1 MARLAL
7 AHSRASESRADD
19 GTPKARPGRRDEHDD
34 ARAAATGRW
43 SLYMAKHSAT
53 YLQAQLYCAIVK
65 TALKHGAERVE
76 TDPVSGRIV
85 VIRGNGGT
93 ETPTATFADLQ
104 AFRAQAVKMGHP
116 SLATAASI
124 AWEWLQ
130 READIF
136 ATFDAAHYRPKDQP
150 RAVCVKHV
158 KTKEENWVPLFE
170 DDGAALYPELM
181 AELDAIKRE
190 RISGLMV
197 RRDGGTREP
206 WPTYPSEGVIDLRHM
221 RWTVK
226 KIILAAGLRPELS
239 FRSFRHGGFTEAGDA
254 ELTDRQIMAQGR
266 HKSPKVLQKYV
277 KRTTRQVIEGT
288 KKRHAV
294 RDQTKAGEVS

>member
-1 MARLAL
+1 MSISTQLAWL
-7 AHSRASESRADD
+7 LNS
-19 GTPKARPGRRDEHDD
+19 
-34 ARAAATGRW
+34 
-43 SLYMAKHSAT
+43 
-53 YLQAQLYCAIVK
+53 
-65 TALKHGAERVE
+65 
-76 TDPVSGRIV
+76 
-85 VIRGNGGT
+85 
-93 ETPTATFADLQ
+93 
-104 AFRAQAVKMGHP
+104 P
-116 SLATAASI
+116 SLS
-124 AWEWLQ
+124 
-130 READIF
+130 
-136 ATFDAAHYRPKDQP
+136 
-150 RAVCVKHV
+150 
-158 KTKEENWVPLFE
+158 KEENWVPLFE
-170 DDGAALYPELM
+170 DDGTPLYPELM

-206 WPTYPSEGVIDLRHM
+206 WPTYPSEGVVDLRHM

-239 FRSFRHGGFTEAGDA
+239 FRSFRHGGFAEAGDA